1 MNTTG
6 LIGCYHGKDAGVKCL
21 GRNVMLCYPQFSP
34 FHLSKYNELQCHIN
48 LFCSCASA
56 QPYDVAVTTQ
66 PSNGPFPIGSMVIL
80 RCNVDPP
87 PPPGVM
93 LYTWKGYENL
103 SSIDSSLPN
112 VSMYINSSH
121 PRRAW
126 YHCRAHVGGVF
137 LGVGSTVITVKG
149 TVRGS

>member
-1 MNTTG
+1 
-6 LIGCYHGKDAGVKCL
+6 
-21 GRNVMLCYPQFSP
+21 
-34 FHLSKYNELQCHIN
+34 
-48 LFCSCASA
+48 
-56 QPYDVAVTTQ
+56 VTTQ
-66 PSNGPFPIGSMVIL
+66 PSKGPFSIGSMVIL
-80 RCNVDPP
+80 QCNVDPP

-93 LYTWKGYENL
+93 LYTWKGYENV

-112 VSMYINSSH
+112 VSLYINASH

-149 TVRGS
+149 TMRGSWMSHSRQKFIL